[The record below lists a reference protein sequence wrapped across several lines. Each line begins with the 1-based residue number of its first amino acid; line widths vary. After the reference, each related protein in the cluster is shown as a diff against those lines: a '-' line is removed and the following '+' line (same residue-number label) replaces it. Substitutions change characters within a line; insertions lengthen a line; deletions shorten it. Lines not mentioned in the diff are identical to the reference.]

1 MTMKMHGWMPR
12 ALAVALLSMALAATH
27 AQPQPQ
33 PQPQAR
39 PAPVKARPAVAKVA
53 AAKAAVTPV
62 ALVAPVTA
70 VAVRELG
77 GIEEYRLPNGLQVLL
92 FPDATQT
99 TTTVNITYR
108 VGSRHEAPGEYG
120 MAHLLEHLLF
130 KGTERQ
136 KDIPGAMAQRGV
148 RFNGTTTVD
157 RTNYYASFNAS
168 ADTLAFLLDLEADRM
183 ANSRVA
189 KADLDTEMTVV
200 RNEFER
206 GENMPFAVLSQR
218 VNAAA
223 FTWHPYGN
231 ATIGPKSDIENV
243 PIEKLQAFYK
253 RYYRP
258 DNATLLIA
266 GQFDKAATLALIAR
280 HFGPVPKPAAPV
292 PQPYTVEP
300 AQDGE
305 RSVVVRRVGGQPILL
320 AAYHVPAITHP
331 DTPALIVYGLLM
343 SLQPS
348 GQLYKQLVESKL
360 AVAAGIG
367 GAGGAEPG
375 AINAF
380 AALPLDADVSK
391 VETLLLDL
399 AEGRTSKPFEDSELA
414 RVREIAINGYR
425 QQMKNPEALIQQISG
440 LIAAGDWRL
449 LFQIME
455 DIQKVTLADV
465 ERVRAAYVKPANR
478 TLGRYLPASSVERVE
493 IPAAPPLDQRLAA
506 LQGPPKVE
514 SGEQLEPVPAVLE
527 SRMVR
532 TTLPSG
538 ISLHTLQKQTRGNTV
553 VLQMQLRWGERDAT
567 FARNGT
573 GLVAQL
579 MNEGSAN
586 ISKQQLQDALIKL
599 RASLNISSYDQG
611 ATVYLSAERDTLLPA
626 LRVAA
631 EVLRRPSLP
640 QDAFERETKA
650 GLAGIEASRKEPGVL
665 RQEAT
670 RGHYNKARGVTLGHP
685 DYVMS
690 VDERIADTKATT
702 LDDVKRFHAD
712 YWSANEAHV
721 SVVGAL
727 PDGVAA
733 ELDTLFGDWKK
744 PAAPKFVRHIPQH
757 VAVPPARF
765 DAIARDKAN
774 AIVRLHQ
781 ALPLNSEAPD
791 YPALE
796 LAVHIFGG
804 GGLES
809 RLSERVRQKEGLTYG
824 VGANLGAG
832 FWGNA
837 GGFDIQGS
845 YEPAV
850 RERIIAIVQE
860 EVARMAALGVT
871 AAELARAKKDILEG
885 RKQGRA
891 DPGNLAGGLSSLAER
906 GETWVAVQR
915 RDDALA
921 AVTVEQANAAWRKH
935 IRADSFIISTA
946 GDFKTP

>member
-1 MTMKMHGWMPR
+1 MRMTWSGC
-12 ALAVALLSMALAATH
+12 
-27 AQPQPQ
+27 
-33 PQPQAR
+33 R
-39 PAPVKARPAVAKVA
+39 P
-53 AAKAAVTPV
+53 VTPALV
-62 ALVAPVTA
+62 ALVAFGLAWGSALAQAPAKA
-70 VAVRELG
+70 VARPAAQAQAPAAVAPQAVRELG

-120 MAHLLEHLLF
+120 MAHLLEHMLF
-130 KGTERQ
+130 KGTPRQ

-157 RTNYYASFNAS
+157 RTNYFASFNAS

-183 ANSRVA
+183 VNSRVA

-206 GENMPFAVLSQR
+206 GENQPFAVLAQR
-218 VNAAA
+218 VNAASFA
-223 FTWHPYGN
+223 WHPYGH

-266 GQFDKAATLALIAR
+266 GAFDKAATLALIGR
-280 HFGPVPKPAAPV
+280 HFGPLAQPATPV

-305 RSVVVRRVGGQPILL
+305 RTVVVRRVGGQPILL
-320 AAYHVPAITHP
+320 ANYHVPAITHP
-331 DTPALIVYGLLM
+331 DTAALIVYGLLM

-348 GQLYKQLVESKL
+348 GQLYKQLVEPKL
-360 AVAAGIG
+360 AVAAGIAGVG
-367 GAGGAEPG
+367 GVDPFVTSAYAV
-375 AINAF
+375 
-380 AALPLDADVSK
+380 LPPDGDVAK
-391 VETLLLDL
+391 VEALLLDL
-399 AEGRTSKPFEDSELA
+399 AEGRGAQPFEESELA
-414 RVREIAINGYR
+414 RVRDIAVNSYR

-449 LFQIME
+449 LFQLME
-455 DIQKVTLADV
+455 DIPKVTLADV
-465 ERVRAAYVKPANR
+465 ERVRSAYFKPANR

-493 IPAAPPLDQRLAA
+493 IPPAPPLVQRLAELKA
-506 LQGPPKVE
+506 PPKVE
-514 SGEQLEPVPAVLE
+514 EGEQLDPVPAVLE
-527 SRMVR
+527 ARMSRVA
-532 TTLPSG
+532 LPSG
-538 ISLHTLQKQTRGNTV
+538 IALHTLRKQTRGNTV

-573 GLVAQL
+573 GLVGQL
-579 MNEGSAN
+579 MDEGSA
-586 ISKQQLQDALIKL
+586 SYTRQQLQDALIKL
-599 RASLNISSYDQG
+599 RANLSISSYDQG
-611 ATVYLSAERDTLLPA
+611 ATIFLSAERDTLIPA

-631 EVLRRPSLP
+631 DALRRPRFP
-640 QDAFERETKA
+640 QDAFDREIKA
-650 GLAGIEASRKEPGVL
+650 AIAGIEASRQEPGVL

-670 RGHYNKARGVTLGHP
+670 RGHYNRARGVSLGHP
-685 DYVMS
+685 DYVMG
-690 VDERIADTKATT
+690 VDERIANLKATT
-702 LDDVKRFHAD
+702 LQDIQRFHAD
-712 YWSANEAHV
+712 YWSANDAQV

-727 PDGVAA
+727 PDGLAA
-733 ELDTLFGDWKK
+733 EVDKLFGDWKK
-744 PAAPKFVRHIPQH
+744 PAAPKFVRHVPQH
-757 VAVPPARF
+757 VAIPPARF

-774 AIVRLHQ
+774 AIGRLHET
-781 ALPLNSEAPD
+781 LPLNVEDAD

-824 VGANLGAG
+824 IGASLSAG
-832 FWGNA
+832 YWGNA
-837 GGFDIQGS
+837 GSFAIQAS
-845 YEPAV
+845 FAPDK
-850 RERIIAIVQE
+850 RERLIAVVKE
-860 EVARMAALGVT
+860 EIARMAAEGVT
-871 AAELARAKKDILEG
+871 AAELARAKQDILEG

-891 DPGNLAGGLSSLAER
+891 DPAALAGGVTSLAER
-906 GETWVAVQR
+906 GETWAAAQK
-915 RDDALA
+915 RDEALA

-935 IRADSFIISTA
+935 IRPEGFVISTA
-946 GDFKTP
+946 GDFKAP

>member
-1 MTMKMHGWMPR
+1 MTIKLDGWMPR
-12 ALAVALLSMALAATH
+12 SLGIALLGLALGAAQ
-27 AQPQPQ
+27 AQPAAN
-33 PQPQAR
+33 AR
-39 PAPVKARPAVAKVA
+39 PAAAPVA
-53 AAKAAVTPV
+53 APAAVVGLPER
-62 ALVAPVTA
+62 
-70 VAVRELG
+70 VRELA
-77 GIEEYRLPNGLQVLL
+77 GIEEYRLPNGLQILL
-92 FPDATQT
+92 FPDPTQT

-108 VGSRHEAPGEYG
+108 VGSRHEVAGEYG
-120 MAHLLEHLLF
+120 MAHLLEHMLF
-130 KGTERQ
+130 KGTGRH

-157 RTNYYASFNAS
+157 RTNYFASFNAS

-206 GENMPFAVLSQR
+206 GENQPFAVLNQR

-223 FTWHPYGN
+223 FAWHPYGN
-231 ATIGPKSDIENV
+231 ATIGPRSDIENV

-258 DNATLLIA
+258 DNATLFIA
-266 GQFDKAATLALIAR
+266 GQFDKSATLALISK
-280 HFGPVPKPAAPV
+280 HFGAVSKPAAPV

-305 RSVVVRRVGGQPILL
+305 RTVVVRRVGGQPILL
-320 AAYHVPAITHP
+320 ASYHVPAITHP

-348 GQLYKQLVESKL
+348 GQLFKQLVEPKL

-367 GAGGAEPG
+367 GAGGADPG
-375 AINAF
+375 TVSAF
-380 AALPLDADVSK
+380 AALPPDADVARI
-391 VETLLLDL
+391 ETLLLDL
-399 AEGRTSKPFEDSELA
+399 AEGRTAKPFEESELA
-414 RVREIAINGYR
+414 RVRDIAVNSYR

-449 LFQIME
+449 LFQLME
-455 DIQKVTLADV
+455 DIPRVTLADV
-465 ERVRAAYVKPANR
+465 ERVRAAYFRPANR
-478 TLGRYLPASSVERVE
+478 TLGRYLPASSTERVE
-493 IPAAPPLDQRLAA
+493 IPAAPPLDQRLAG

-514 SGEQLEPVPAVLE
+514 DGEQLEPVPAALE
-527 SRMVR
+527 SRTTR

-538 ISLHTLQKQTRGNTV
+538 IQLHTLRKQTRGNTV

-567 FARNGT
+567 FARKGT
-573 GLVAQL
+573 GLIGQL
-579 MNEGSAN
+579 MDEGSAGYT
-586 ISKQQLQDALIKL
+586 KQQLQDALIKL
-599 RASLNISSYDQG
+599 RASLNITSYDQG
-611 ATVYLSAERDTLLPA
+611 ATLFLSAERDTLLPA

-631 EVLRRPSLP
+631 DVLRKPMLP
-640 QDAFERETKA
+640 LSSFEREVRA
-650 GLAGIEASRKEPGVL
+650 AISGIEASRQEPGVL

-670 RGHYNKARGVTLGHP
+670 RAHYNQARGVSLGHP

-690 VDERIADTKATT
+690 VDERIAHLKATT
-702 LDDVKRFHAD
+702 LDDVKRFYAD
-712 YWSANEAHV
+712 YWSTNEAHV

-727 PDGVAA
+727 PEPANGDLAA
-733 ELDTLFGDWKK
+733 EIDKLFGDWKK
-744 PAAPKFVRHIPQH
+744 PAAPKYVRHIQPH
-757 VAVPPARF
+757 VAIPPARF

-781 ALPLNSEAPD
+781 TLPLNSEDAD

-796 LAVHIFGG
+796 LAAHIFGG

-809 RLSERVRQKEGLTYG
+809 RVSERVRQKEGLTYG
-824 VGANLGAG
+824 IGSSLSAG
-832 FWGNA
+832 YWGNA
-837 GGFDIQGS
+837 GSFAIQAS
-845 YEPAV
+845 YAPDK
-850 RERIIAIVQE
+850 RERVIAVIKE
-860 EVARMAALGVT
+860 EVARMAADGVT
-871 AAELARAKKDILEG
+871 AAELARAKQDILEG

-891 DPGNLAGGLSSLAER
+891 DTGALAGGLTSLAER
-906 GETWVAVQR
+906 GETWAAAQA
-915 RDDALA
+915 RDDRLA

-935 IRADSFIISTA
+935 INAESFIISTA
-946 GDFKTP
+946 GDFKSP

>member
-1 MTMKMHGWMPR
+1 MRVTLNGWWP
-12 ALAVALLSMALAATH
+12 AGPVAALLCLALGS
-27 AQPQPQ
+27 
-33 PQPQAR
+33 PQAQLAPKST
-39 PAPVKARPAVAKVA
+39 PAAKPVA
-53 AAKAAVTPV
+53 AAR
-62 ALVAPVTA
+62 TA
-70 VAVRELG
+70 VLPTPVRELG
-77 GIEEYRLPNGLQVLL
+77 GIEEYRLPNGLQILL

-120 MAHLLEHLLF
+120 MAHLLEHMLF
-130 KGTERQ
+130 KGTQRQ

-157 RTNYYASFNAS
+157 RTNYFASFNAN

-183 ANSRVA
+183 ENSRVA

-206 GENMPFAVLSQR
+206 GENQPFAVLVQR

-223 FTWHPYGN
+223 FAWHPYGH
-231 ATIGPKSDIENV
+231 ATIGPRSDIENV

-266 GQFDKAATLALIAR
+266 GAFDKAATLALIGR
-280 HFGPVPKPAAPV
+280 HFGPIARPAAPV

-305 RSVVVRRVGGQPILL
+305 RTVVVRRVGGQPILL
-320 AAYHVPAITHP
+320 ANYHVPAITHP
-331 DTPALIVYGLLM
+331 DTPALMVYGLLM

-348 GQLYKQLVESKL
+348 GQLYKQLVEPKL

-367 GAGGAEPG
+367 GVGGVDPNLSSAY
-375 AINAF
+375 AV
-380 AALPLDADVSK
+380 LPPDADVAK
-391 VETLLLDL
+391 VEALLLDL
-399 AEGRTSKPFEDSELA
+399 AEGRGDGRTARPFDESELT
-414 RVREIAINGYR
+414 RVREIAVNSYR

-449 LFQIME
+449 LFQLME
-455 DIQKVTLADV
+455 DIPKVTLADV
-465 ERVRAAYVKPANR
+465 ERVRAAYFRPTNR
-478 TLGRYLPASSVERVE
+478 TLGRYLPAAAVERVE
-493 IPAAPPLDQRLAA
+493 IPAAPPLAQRLAD

-514 SGEQLEPVPAVLE
+514 AGEQLEPVPAVLE
-527 SRMVR
+527 TRMSRS
-532 TTLPSG
+532 TLPSG
-538 ISLHTLQKQTRGNTV
+538 ISLHTLRKQTRGNTV
-553 VLQMQLRWGERDAT
+553 VLLMQLHWGERDAT

-573 GLVAQL
+573 GLVGRL
-579 MNEGSAN
+579 MDEGSAGYTR
-586 ISKQQLQDALIKL
+586 QQLQDALIKL
-599 RASLNISSYDQG
+599 RANLNITSYDQG
-611 ATVYLSAERDTLLPA
+611 ATVFLSAERDTLLPA

-631 EVLRRPSLP
+631 DALRRPQLP
-640 QDAFERETKA
+640 QDAFDREIKA
-650 GLAGIEASRKEPGVL
+650 AIAGIEASRQEPSVL

-670 RGHYNKARGVTLGHP
+670 RAHYNKARGVTLGHP
-685 DYVMS
+685 DYVMG
-690 VDERIADTKATT
+690 VDERIANLKATT
-702 LDDVKRFHAD
+702 LDDVKRFYAD
-712 YWSANEAHV
+712 YWSANEAQV
-721 SVVGAL
+721 SAVGAL
-727 PDGVAA
+727 PEGLDA
-733 ELDTLFGDWKK
+733 EVDRLFGDWKK
-744 PAAPKFVRHIPQH
+744 PAAAKFVRHVPQH

-781 ALPLNSEAPD
+781 TLALNSEEPD

-824 VGANLGAG
+824 IGASLNAG
-832 FWGNA
+832 YWGNA
-837 GGFDIQGS
+837 GSFAIQAS
-845 YEPAV
+845 YAPDK
-850 RERIIAIVQE
+850 RERVIAAVQE
-860 EVARMAALGVT
+860 EVARMTAEGIT
-871 AAELARAKKDILEG
+871 AAELARAKRDILEG

-891 DPGNLAGGLSSLAER
+891 DPGALAGGLTSLAER
-906 GETWVAVQR
+906 GETWAAVQK
-915 RDDALA
+915 RDEALA
-921 AVTVEQANAAWRKH
+921 AVTVEQANAAWRAH
-935 IRADSFIISTA
+935 IRAGDFVISTA
-946 GDFKTP
+946 GDFK

>member
-1 MTMKMHGWMPR
+1 MRIKRVLG
-12 ALAVALLSMALAATH
+12 LALLSLALGTAQAQTPPAA
-27 AQPQPQ
+27 AR
-33 PQPQAR
+33 AR
-39 PAPVKARPAVAKVA
+39 PAATAPRA
-53 AAKAAVTPV
+53 AAAP
-62 ALVAPVTA
+62 APVVLPERVQA
-70 VAVRELG
+70 LG

-92 FPDATQT
+92 FPDATQS

-120 MAHLLEHLLF
+120 MAHLLEHMLF

-136 KDIPGAMAQRGV
+136 KDIPGQMAQRGV

-157 RTNYYASFNAS
+157 RTNYFASFNAN

-183 ANSRVA
+183 VHSRVA
-189 KADLDTEMTVV
+189 KADLDTEMSVV

-206 GENMPFAVLSQR
+206 GENQPFAVLNQR

-223 FTWHPYGN
+223 YAWHPYGH
-231 ATIGPKSDIENV
+231 ATIGPRSDIENV

-266 GQFDKAATLALIAR
+266 GAFDKAATLALIGR
-280 HFGPVPKPAAPV
+280 HFGPLARPAAPL

-300 AQDGE
+300 PQDGE
-305 RSVVVRRVGGQPILL
+305 RTVVVRRVGGQPILL

-348 GQLYKQLVESKL
+348 GQLYRQLVEPKL

-367 GAGGAEPG
+367 GVGGADPG
-375 AINAF
+375 TIAAF
-380 AALPLDADVSK
+380 AALPPGADVAQ

-399 AEGRTSKPFEDSELA
+399 AEGRTARPFEDSELA
-414 RVREIAINGYR
+414 RVRDIAVNSYR

-449 LFQIME
+449 LFQLME
-455 DIQKVTLADV
+455 DIPKVTLADV
-465 ERVRAAYVKPANR
+465 ERVRAAYFRPANR
-478 TLGRYLPASSVERVE
+478 TLGRYLPASTVERVE
-493 IPAAPPLDQRLAA
+493 IPAAPPLAQRLAA
-506 LQGPPKVE
+506 LKAPPAVE
-514 SGEQLEPVPAVLE
+514 EGEQLAPVPAVLE
-527 SRMVR
+527 SRTR
-532 TTLPSG
+532 RATLPSG
-538 ISLHTLQKQTRGNTV
+538 ITLHTLQKQTRGNSV
-553 VLQMQLRWGERDAT
+553 VLRMQLRWGERDAT

-573 GLVAQL
+573 GLVGQL
-579 MNEGSAN
+579 MDEGSAN
-586 ISKQQLQDALIKL
+586 LTRQQLQDALIRL
-599 RASLNISSYDQG
+599 RASLSISSEDQG
-611 ATVYLSAERDTLLPA
+611 ATVFLSAERDTLLPA

-631 EVLRRPSLP
+631 DALRRPLLP
-640 QDAFERETKA
+640 QDAFDREIRAAIA
-650 GLAGIEASRKEPGVL
+650 GMEASRQEPGVL

-670 RGHYNKARGVTLGHP
+670 RAHYNRARGVSLGHP

-690 VDERIADTKATT
+690 VDERIANLKATT
-702 LDDVKRFHAD
+702 LDDVKRFHAE
-712 YWSANEAHV
+712 YWSANEAQV

-727 PDGVAA
+727 PDSLAA
-733 ELDTLFGDWKK
+733 EVEQLFGDWKK
-744 PAAPKFVRHIPQH
+744 PAAPRYVRHVPQH

-781 ALPLNSEAPD
+781 TLPLNVEDPD

-796 LAVHIFGG
+796 LAAHIFGG

-824 VGANLGAG
+824 IGASLSAG
-832 FWGNA
+832 YWGNA
-837 GGFDIQGS
+837 GSFAIQAS
-845 YEPAV
+845 YAPDQ
-850 RERIIAIVQE
+850 RERVIAVVQE
-860 EVARMAALGVT
+860 EVARMGAQGVT
-871 AAELARAKKDILEG
+871 AAELARAKQDILEG

-891 DPGNLAGGLSSLAER
+891 DPGALAGGLTSLAER
-906 GETWVAVQR
+906 GETWAAAQR
-915 RDDALA
+915 RDEALA
-921 AVTVEQANAAWRKH
+921 AVTVEQANAAWRRH
-935 IRADSFIISTA
+935 IDAGRFVVSTA
-946 GDFKTP
+946 GDFKHP

>member
-1 MTMKMHGWMPR
+1 MRIKLRGWMPLSLGVALLSLALGAAQAQPAATTKPKTPLPR
-12 ALAVALLSMALAATH
+12 ALALA
-27 AQPQPQ
+27 
-33 PQPQAR
+33 
-39 PAPVKARPAVAKVA
+39 PAPVVA
-53 AAKAAVTPV
+53 TPT
-62 ALVAPVTA
+62 P
-70 VAVRELG
+70 VRELG
-77 GIEEYRLPNGLQVLL
+77 GVEEYRLPNGLQILL

-108 VGSRHEAPGEYG
+108 VGSRHESPGEYG

-157 RTNYYASFNAS
+157 RTNYFASFNAN

-183 ANSRVA
+183 ANSRIA

-206 GENMPFAVLSQR
+206 GENQPFAVLNQR

-223 FTWHPYGN
+223 FAWHPYGH

-266 GQFDKAATLALIAR
+266 GAFDKAATLALIAR
-280 HFGPVPKPAAPV
+280 HFGAVARPAAPV

-305 RSVVVRRVGGQPILL
+305 RTVVVRRVGGQPILL

-348 GQLYKQLVESKL
+348 GQLYKQLVEPKL
-360 AVAAGIG
+360 ALAAGIA
-367 GAGGAEPG
+367 GAGGVDPG
-375 AINAF
+375 TIAAF
-380 AALPLDADVSK
+380 AALPPGAEVDKIEAQ
-391 VETLLLDL
+391 LLDL
-399 AEGRTSKPFEDSELA
+399 AEGRTAKPFDESELV
-414 RVREIAINGYR
+414 RVRDIAVNSYR

-449 LFQIME
+449 LFQLME
-455 DIQKVTLADV
+455 DIPKVTLADV
-465 ERVRAAYVKPANR
+465 ERVRAAYFKPANR
-478 TLGRYLPASSVERVE
+478 TLGRYLPADKVERIE
-493 IPAAPPLDQRLAA
+493 IPAAPALEQRLAE
-506 LQGPPKVE
+506 LKGPPKVE
-514 SGEQLEPVPAVLE
+514 EGEQLEPAPTVLE
-527 SRMVR
+527 SRTQR
-532 TTLPSG
+532 STLPSG
-538 ISLHTLQKQTRGNTV
+538 IALHTLRKQTRGNTV

-567 FARNGT
+567 YARNGT
-573 GLVAQL
+573 GMVGSL
-579 MNEGSAN
+579 MDEGSAGYG
-586 ISKQQLQDALIKL
+586 KQQLQDALIKL
-599 RASLNISSYDQG
+599 RASLNITSYDQG
-611 ATVYLSAERDTLLPA
+611 AIIFISAERDSLLPA

-631 EVLRRPSLP
+631 DAMRKPLFP
-640 QDAFERETKA
+640 QDAFDREIKSA
-650 GLAGIEASRKEPGVL
+650 IAGIEASRQEPGVL

-685 DYVMS
+685 DYVMG
-690 VDERIADTKATT
+690 VDERIANLKATT
-702 LDDVKRFHAD
+702 LDEVKRFYAD
-712 YWSANEAHV
+712 YWSFNEAQV
-721 SVVGAL
+721 SAVGAL
-727 PDGVAA
+727 PDGLAA
-733 ELDTLFGDWKK
+733 EVDKLFGDWKK
-744 PAAPKFVRHIPQH
+744 PAAPKFVRHIPLH
-757 VAVPPARF
+757 LVVPPARF
-765 DAIARDKAN
+765 DVVARDKAN
-774 AIVRLHQ
+774 AIVRFHET
-781 ALPLNSEAPD
+781 LPLNAEDAD
-791 YPALE
+791 YAALE
-796 LAVHIFGG
+796 LAAHIFGG

-824 VGANLGAG
+824 IGASLSAG
-832 FWGNA
+832 YWGNA
-837 GGFDIQGS
+837 GSFAIQAS
-845 YEPAV
+845 YAPDKRDRVIAV
-850 RERIIAIVQE
+850 VQE
-860 EVARMAALGVT
+860 EVARMAKDGVT

-891 DPGNLAGGLSSLAER
+891 DPGALAGGLTSLAER
-906 GETWVAVQR
+906 GETWAAAQK
-915 RDDALA
+915 RDEALA
-921 AVTVEQANAAWRKH
+921 AVTVEQATAAWRKH
-935 IRADSFIISTA
+935 IKAENFIISTA

>member
-1 MTMKMHGWMPR
+1 MRMKLQGRMSLGLGAALLGLALGAAQAQPAAVPKAKMAVPR
-12 ALAVALLSMALAATH
+12 AMALKAEVVAL
-27 AQPQPQ
+27 PE
-33 PQPQAR
+33 R
-39 PAPVKARPAVAKVA
+39 
-53 AAKAAVTPV
+53 
-62 ALVAPVTA
+62 
-70 VAVRELG
+70 VRELG

-120 MAHLLEHLLF
+120 MAHLLEHMLF
-130 KGTERQ
+130 KGTQRQ

-157 RTNYYASFNAS
+157 RTNYYASFNAN

-183 ANSRVA
+183 VNSRVA
-189 KADLDTEMTVV
+189 KVDLDTEMTVV

-206 GENMPFAVLSQR
+206 GENQPFAVLSQR
-218 VNAAA
+218 VSAAA
-223 FTWHPYGN
+223 YAWHPYGH
-231 ATIGPKSDIENV
+231 ATIGPRSDIENV
-243 PIEKLQAFYK
+243 PIEKLQGFYK

-266 GQFDKAATLALIAR
+266 GAFDKAATLALIAKD
-280 HFGPVPKPAAPV
+280 FGAVARPAATI

-305 RSVVVRRVGGQPILL
+305 RTVVVRRVGGQPILL
-320 AAYHVPAITHP
+320 AVYHVPAITHP

-348 GQLYKQLVESKL
+348 GQLYKQLVEPKL
-360 AVAAGIG
+360 ALAAGIA

-375 AINAF
+375 TIAAY
-380 AALPLDADVSK
+380 AALPPGAEVDK
-391 VETLLLDL
+391 IETQLLDL
-399 AEGRTSKPFEDSELA
+399 AEGRAAKPFDESELV
-414 RVREIAINGYR
+414 RVRDIAVNSYR
-425 QQMKNPEALIQQISG
+425 NQMKNPEALIQQISG

-449 LFQIME
+449 LFQLME
-455 DIQKVTLADV
+455 DIPKVTLADV
-465 ERVRAAYVKPANR
+465 ERVRAAYFRPANR
-478 TLGRYLPASSVERVE
+478 TLGRYLPVDKVERVE
-493 IPAAPPLDQRLAA
+493 IPAAPALEQRLAE
-506 LQGPPKVE
+506 LKGPPKVE
-514 SGEQLEPVPAVLE
+514 EGEQLDPVPAVLE
-527 SRMVR
+527 TRMKR
-532 TTLPSG
+532 ETLASG
-538 ISLHTLQKQTRGNTV
+538 IALHTLKKQTRGNTV

-567 FARNGT
+567 YARNGT
-573 GLVAQL
+573 GMVGSL
-579 MNEGSAN
+579 MDEGSAGYT
-586 ISKQQLQDALIKL
+586 KQQLQDALIKL
-599 RASLNISSYDQG
+599 RANLNVTSYDQG
-611 ATVYLSAERDTLLPA
+611 ATIFLSAERDTLLPA

-631 EVLRRPSLP
+631 DAMRQPLFP
-640 QDAFERETKA
+640 QDAFDREIKSAIA
-650 GLAGIEASRKEPGVL
+650 GLEASRQEPGVL

-690 VDERIADTKATT
+690 VDERIANLRATT
-702 LDDVKRFHAD
+702 LDQVKRFYAD
-712 YWSANEAHV
+712 YWSFNEAQV

-727 PDGVAA
+727 PEMANGGLAA
-733 ELDTLFGDWKK
+733 EIDKLFGDWKK
-744 PAAPKFVRHIPQH
+744 PAAPKFVRHVPQH
-757 VAVPPARF
+757 VGIPPARF

-774 AIVRLHQ
+774 AIVRLHEPL
-781 ALPLNSEAPD
+781 ALNSQDAD

-824 VGANLGAG
+824 IGASLNASY
-832 FWGNA
+832 WGNDA
-837 GGFDIQGS
+837 SFAIQAS
-845 YEPAV
+845 YAPDK
-850 RERIIAIVQE
+850 RERVIAVVQE
-860 EVARMAALGVT
+860 EVARMAKDGVT
-871 AAELARAKKDILEG
+871 AAELERARKDILEG

-891 DPGNLAGGLSSLAER
+891 DPGALAGGLTSLAER
-906 GETWVAVQR
+906 GETWAAAQQR
-915 RDDALA
+915 DEALA

-935 IRADSFIISTA
+935 IKADSFIISTA

>member
-1 MTMKMHGWMPR
+1 MKKKLTGWLPR
-12 ALAVALLSMALAATH
+12 RAGLVLLSLALGAGVAQ
-27 AQPQPQ
+27 AQPQP
-33 PQPQAR
+33 A
-39 PAPVKARPAVAKVA
+39 AKARPTTQRPAATPA
-53 AAKAAVTPV
+53 AAVVGMPER
-62 ALVAPVTA
+62 
-70 VAVRELG
+70 VRELG

-120 MAHLLEHLLF
+120 MAHLLEHMLF
-130 KGTERQ
+130 KGTQRQ

-183 ANSRVA
+183 VNSRVA

-206 GENMPFAVLSQR
+206 GENQPFAVLNQR

-223 FTWHPYGN
+223 FAWHPYGH

-243 PIEKLQAFYK
+243 PIEKLQGFYR

-266 GQFDKAATLALIAR
+266 GAFDKTATLALIAKD
-280 HFGPVPKPAAPV
+280 FGAVAKPLAPI

-348 GQLYKQLVESKL
+348 GQLYKQLVETKL
-360 AVAAGIG
+360 AVAAGIA
-367 GAGGAEPG
+367 GAGGVDPG
-375 AINAF
+375 TVAAF
-380 AALPLDADVSK
+380 AALPPGADVDK
-391 VETLLLDL
+391 VEAQLLDL
-399 AEGRTSKPFEDSELA
+399 AEGRKAVPFEESELV
-414 RVREIAINGYR
+414 RVRDIAVNSYR

-449 LFQIME
+449 LFQLME
-455 DIQKVTLADV
+455 DIPKVTLADV
-465 ERVRAAYVKPANR
+465 ERVRAAYFRPANR
-478 TLGRYLPASSVERVE
+478 TLGRYLPADKVERVE
-493 IPAAPPLDQRLAA
+493 IPAAPPLPQRLAE
-506 LQGPPKVE
+506 LKGPPKVE
-514 SGEQLEPVPAVLE
+514 EGEQLDPVPAVLE
-527 SRMVR
+527 SRMKR
-532 TTLPSG
+532 ETLPSG
-538 ISLHTLQKQTRGNTV
+538 IGLHTLKKQTRGNTV

-573 GLVAQL
+573 GMVGAL
-579 MNEGSAN
+579 MDEGSAKL
-586 ISKQQLQDALIKL
+586 SKQQMQDALIKL
-599 RASLNISSYDQG
+599 RANLNITSYDQG
-611 ATVYLSAERDTLLPA
+611 ATLYLSAERDTLLPA

-631 EVLRRPSLP
+631 EAMRHPLFP
-640 QDAFERETKA
+640 QAAFDRELKSA
-650 GLAGIEASRKEPGVL
+650 IAGIEASRQEPSVL

-670 RGHYNKARGVTLGHP
+670 RGHYNRARGVSLGHP
-685 DYVMS
+685 DYVMG
-690 VDERIADTKATT
+690 VDERIANLKATT
-702 LDDVKRFHAD
+702 LEEVKRFYAD
-712 YWSANEAHV
+712 YWSANQAQV

-727 PDGVAA
+727 PDGLGAGIDA
-733 ELDTLFGDWKK
+733 LFGDWKK

-757 VAVPPARF
+757 IVVPPARF

-774 AIVRLHQ
+774 AIVRLHET
-781 ALPLNSEAPD
+781 LPLNAEDAD

-824 VGANLGAG
+824 IGASLSAG
-832 FWGNA
+832 HWGNA
-837 GGFDIQGS
+837 GSFAIQAS
-845 YEPAV
+845 YAPDK
-850 RERIIAIVQE
+850 RERVIAVVQE
-860 EVARMAALGVT
+860 EVARMAKDGVT
-871 AAELARAKKDILEG
+871 AAELERAKKDILEG

-891 DPGNLAGGLSSLAER
+891 DPGALVSGLTSLAER
-906 GETWVAVQR
+906 GETWAAAQK

-921 AVTVEQANAAWRKH
+921 AVTVEQANAAWRQH
-935 IRADSFIISTA
+935 IKADSFIISTA
-946 GDFKTP
+946 GDFKNP

>member
-1 MTMKMHGWMPR
+1 MRLKLDGLLSR
-12 ALAVALLSMALAATH
+12 GLGVALLSLALGAAQ
-27 AQPQPQ
+27 AQP
-33 PQPQAR
+33 
-39 PAPVKARPAVAKVA
+39 VAKVKPRPA
-53 AAKAAVTPV
+53 AAAATVV
-62 ALVAPVTA
+62 ALPER
-70 VAVRELG
+70 VRELG

-108 VGSRHEAPGEYG
+108 VGSRHESPGEYG
-120 MAHLLEHLLF
+120 MAHLLEHMLF

-136 KDIPGAMAQRGV
+136 QDIPGAMAQRGV

-157 RTNYYASFNAS
+157 RTNYFASFNAN
-168 ADTLAFLLDLEADRM
+168 ADTLAFLIDLEADRM
-183 ANSRVA
+183 VSSRVA

-206 GENMPFAVLSQR
+206 GENQPFAVLNQR
-218 VNAAA
+218 VTAAA
-223 FTWHPYGN
+223 YTWHPYGN

-266 GQFDKAATLALIAR
+266 GQFDKAATLALVAR
-280 HFGPVPKPAAPV
+280 HFGAIARPAAPV
-292 PQPYTVEP
+292 PRPYTVEP

-331 DTPALIVYGLLM
+331 DTAPLIVYGLLM

-348 GQLYKQLVESKL
+348 GQLYKQLVEPKL

-367 GAGGAEPG
+367 GAGGADPG
-375 AINAF
+375 TVSAF
-380 AALPLDADVSK
+380 AALPPDADVSK

-399 AEGRTSKPFEDSELA
+399 AEGRTAKPFDESELA
-414 RVREIAINGYR
+414 RVRDIAVNSYR

-449 LFQIME
+449 LFQLME
-455 DIQKVTLADV
+455 DIPKVTLADV
-465 ERVRAAYVKPANR
+465 ERVRAAYFKPANR
-478 TLGRYLPASSVERVE
+478 TLGRYLPAAASERVE
-493 IPAAPPLDQRLAA
+493 IPVAPPLDQRLAS

-514 SGEQLEPVPAVLE
+514 EGEQLEPVPAVLE
-527 SRMVR
+527 SRTKR
-532 TTLPSG
+532 ASLPSG
-538 ISLHTLQKQTRGNTV
+538 IALHTLQKQTRGNTV

-573 GLVAQL
+573 GMIGSL
-579 MNEGSAN
+579 MNEGSAGYT
-586 ISKQQLQDALIKL
+586 KQQLQDALIKL
-599 RASLNISSYDQG
+599 RAGLNIASYDQG
-611 ATVYLSAERDTLLPA
+611 ATIFLSAERDTLLPA
-626 LRVAA
+626 LRVLAD
-631 EVLRRPSLP
+631 VLRRPNLP
-640 QDAFERETKA
+640 QDAFDRELKA
-650 GLAGIEASRKEPGVL
+650 ALAGIEASRQEPGVL

-670 RGHYNKARGVTLGHP
+670 RGHYNVARGVKLGHP
-685 DYVMS
+685 DYVMG
-690 VDERIADTKATT
+690 VDERIAELKATT
-702 LDDVKRFHAD
+702 LEDVKRFYAD
-712 YWSANEAHV
+712 YWSANDAQV

-727 PDGVAA
+727 PDGLAA
-733 ELDTLFGDWKK
+733 ELDKLFGDWKK
-744 PAAPKFVRHIPQH
+744 PAAPKFVRHVPKH
-757 VAVPPARF
+757 LAVPPARF

-774 AIVRLHQ
+774 AIVRLHET
-781 ALPLNSEAPD
+781 LPLNTEDAD
-791 YPALE
+791 YAALE
-796 LAVHIFGG
+796 LAVHVFGG

-824 VGANLGAG
+824 IGASLSAG
-832 FWGNA
+832 FWGNEGSFA
-837 GGFDIQGS
+837 IQAS
-845 YEPAV
+845 YAPDK
-850 RERIIAIVQE
+850 RERVIAVIKE
-860 EVARMAALGVT
+860 EVQRMSAQGLT

-885 RKQGRA
+885 RKQSRA
-891 DPGNLAGGLSSLAER
+891 DPGALAGGLTSLAER
-906 GETWVAVQR
+906 GENWAAAQK

-935 IRADSFIISTA
+935 IKADNFVVSTA
-946 GDFKTP
+946 GDFK

>member
-1 MTMKMHGWMPR
+1 MWIELDGRWAR
-12 ALAVALLSMALAATH
+12 ACGAALLGLAFSGVQAQSPAAT
-27 AQPQPQ
+27 AAEP
-33 PQPQAR
+33 
-39 PAPVKARPAVAKVA
+39 RPAVRA
-53 AAKAAVTPV
+53 AAPAA
-62 ALVAPVTA
+62 ALPMPER
-70 VAVRELG
+70 VRELG

-99 TTTVNITYR
+99 TTTVNVTYR

-120 MAHLLEHLLF
+120 MAHLLEHMLF

-136 KDIPGAMAQRGV
+136 KNIPGAMAQRGV

-157 RTNYYASFNAS
+157 RTNYFASFNAN

-183 ANSRVA
+183 VNSRVM

-206 GENMPFAVLSQR
+206 GENQPFAVLSQR

-223 FTWHPYGN
+223 FSWHPYGH

-266 GQFDKAATLALIAR
+266 GSFDKAATLAQVSR
-280 HFGPVPKPAAPV
+280 VFGPVARPAAPV

-305 RSVVVRRVGGQPILL
+305 RTVVVRCVGGQPLLL
-320 AAYHVPAITHP
+320 ANYHVPAITHP
-331 DTPALIVYGLLM
+331 DTPALIVYGMLM

-348 GQLYKQLVESKL
+348 GQLFKQLVEPKL
-360 AVAAGIG
+360 AVAAGVG
-367 GAGGAEPG
+367 GAGGADPG
-375 AINAF
+375 TISAY
-380 AALPLDADVSK
+380 AALPPDADVARI
-391 VETLLLDL
+391 ETQLLDL
-399 AEGRTSKPFEDSELA
+399 VEGRAAQPFDESELV
-414 RVREIAINGYR
+414 RVRDIAVNSYR

-449 LFQIME
+449 LFQLME
-455 DIQKVTLADV
+455 DLPKVTLADV
-465 ERVRAAYVKPANR
+465 ERVRAAYFKPANR
-478 TLGRYLPASSVERVE
+478 TLGRYLPAAAVERVE
-493 IPAAPPLDQRLAA
+493 IPAAPPLAQRLAE
-506 LQGPPKVE
+506 LKGPPKVE
-514 SGEQLEPVPAVLE
+514 EGEQLDPVPAVLE
-527 SRMVR
+527 SRMAR
-532 TTLPSG
+532 STLPSG
-538 ISLHTLQKQTRGNTV
+538 IELQTLRKQTRGNTV

-573 GLVAQL
+573 GLVGQL
-579 MNEGSAN
+579 MDEGSAGYTR
-586 ISKQQLQDALIKL
+586 QQLQDALIKL
-599 RASLNISSYDQG
+599 RATFNVSSYDQG
-611 ATVYLSAERDTLLPA
+611 ASIYLGAERDTLLPA
-626 LRVAA
+626 LRVVADA
-631 EVLRRPSLP
+631 LRKPLLP
-640 QDAFERETKA
+640 QEAFDREIKA
-650 GLAGIEASRKEPGVL
+650 AIAGIEASRMEPGVL

-670 RGHYNKARGVTLGHP
+670 REHYNRARGVRLGDA

-690 VDERIADTKATT
+690 LDERIANIKATT
-702 LDDVKRFHAD
+702 LADVKGFYAD
-712 YWSANEAHV
+712 YWSANEARV

-727 PDGVAA
+727 PEGLAI
-733 ELDTLFGDWKK
+733 ELDQLFGDWKK
-744 PAAPKFVRHIPQH
+744 PAAPRFVRHVQRH
-757 VAVPPARF
+757 VAIPPARF

-774 AIVRLHQ
+774 ALVRLHET
-781 ALPLNSEAPD
+781 LPLNTEDAD

-809 RLSERVRQKEGLTYG
+809 RLSERVRQKEGLTYS
-824 VGANLGAG
+824 VGASLGAG

-837 GGFDIQGS
+837 GTFAIQAS
-845 YEPAV
+845 YAPDK
-850 RERIIAIVQE
+850 RERVIAVIQE
-860 EVARMAALGVT
+860 EVARMNADGVS
-871 AAELARAKKDILEG
+871 AAELARAKRDILEG

-891 DPGNLAGGLSSLAER
+891 DTGALAGGIANLAER
-906 GETWVAVQR
+906 GETWAAAQR
-915 RDDALA
+915 RDEALA
-921 AVTVEQANAAWRKH
+921 AVTVEQVNEAWRKH
-935 IRADSFIISTA
+935 IQAEKFIISTA

>member
-1 MTMKMHGWMPR
+1 MRLKLDGFLSR
-12 ALAVALLSMALAATH
+12 GLGVALLSLALGAAQ
-27 AQPQPQ
+27 AQP
-33 PQPQAR
+33 
-39 PAPVKARPAVAKVA
+39 VAKVKPRPVA
-53 AAKAAVTPV
+53 AAAAAVVP
-62 ALVAPVTA
+62 LPER
-70 VAVRELG
+70 VRELG
-77 GIEEYRLPNGLQVLL
+77 GIEEYRLANGLQVLL

-108 VGSRHEAPGEYG
+108 VGSRHESPGEYG

-157 RTNYYASFNAS
+157 RTNYFASFNAN
-168 ADTLAFLLDLEADRM
+168 ADTLAFLIDLEADRM

-206 GENMPFAVLSQR
+206 GENQPFAVLNQR

-266 GQFDKAATLALIAR
+266 GAFDKAATLALVTR
-280 HFGPVPKPAAPV
+280 HFGAIAKPATPV

-305 RSVVVRRVGGQPILL
+305 RTVVVRRVGGQPILL
-320 AAYHVPAITHP
+320 ATYHVPAITHP
-331 DTPALIVYGLLM
+331 DTAPLIVYGLLM

-348 GQLYKQLVESKL
+348 GQLYKQIVEPKL

-367 GAGGAEPG
+367 GAGGADPG
-375 AINAF
+375 TVSAF
-380 AALPLDADVSK
+380 AALPPDADVGK

-399 AEGRTSKPFEDSELA
+399 AEGRTARPFEESELT
-414 RVREIAINGYR
+414 RVRDIAVNSYR

-449 LFQIME
+449 LFQLME
-455 DIQKVTLADV
+455 EIPKVTLADV
-465 ERVRAAYVKPANR
+465 ERVRAAYFKPANR
-478 TLGRYLPASSVERVE
+478 TLGRYLPAAASERVE
-493 IPAAPPLDQRLAA
+493 IPAAPPLEQRLAA

-514 SGEQLEPVPAVLE
+514 AGEQLEPVPAVLE
-527 SRMVR
+527 SRTKR
-532 TTLPSG
+532 ATLPSG

-553 VLQMQLRWGERDAT
+553 VLQMQMRWGERDAT

-573 GLVAQL
+573 GMIGSL
-579 MNEGSAN
+579 MNEGSAGYT
-586 ISKQQLQDALIKL
+586 KQQLQDALIKL
-599 RASLNISSYDQG
+599 RAGLNIASYDQG
-611 ATVYLSAERDTLLPA
+611 ATIFLSAERDTLLPA
-626 LRVAA
+626 LRVMAD
-631 EVLRRPSLP
+631 VLRRPNLP
-640 QDAFERETKA
+640 QDAFDREVKA
-650 GLAGIEASRKEPGVL
+650 ALAGIEASRQEPSVL

-670 RGHYNKARGVTLGHP
+670 RGHYNAARGVKLGHP
-685 DYVMS
+685 DYVMG
-690 VDERIADTKATT
+690 VDERIAELKATT
-702 LDDVKRFHAD
+702 LDDVKRFYAD
-712 YWSANEAHV
+712 YWSANDAQV
-721 SVVGAL
+721 SAVGAL
-727 PDGVAA
+727 PDGLAA
-733 ELDTLFGDWKK
+733 ELDKLFGDWKK
-744 PAAPKFVRHIPQH
+744 PAAPKFVRHVPRH
-757 VAVPPARF
+757 LAVPPARF

-774 AIVRLHQ
+774 AIVRLHET
-781 ALPLNSEAPD
+781 LPLNSEDAD
-791 YPALE
+791 YAALE
-796 LAVHIFGG
+796 LAVHVFGG

-824 VGANLGAG
+824 IGASLSAG
-832 FWGNA
+832 FWGNEGSFA
-837 GGFDIQGS
+837 IQAS
-845 YEPAV
+845 YAPDK
-850 RERIIAIVQE
+850 RERVIAVIKE
-860 EVARMAALGVT
+860 EVERMSAQGVT

-885 RKQGRA
+885 RKQSRA
-891 DPGNLAGGLSSLAER
+891 DPGSLAGGLTSLAER
-906 GETWVAVQR
+906 GENWAAAQK

-921 AVTVEQANAAWRKH
+921 AVTVDQANAAWRKH
-935 IRADSFIISTA
+935 IKADGFVVSTA

>member
-1 MTMKMHGWMPR
+1 MRMTLNGWWP
-12 ALAVALLSMALAATH
+12 AGPVAALLCLALGTAQAQLAPKSTPAAK
-27 AQPQPQ
+27 P
-33 PQPQAR
+33 
-39 PAPVKARPAVAKVA
+39 VA
-53 AAKAAVTPV
+53 AAHAAVLPTP
-62 ALVAPVTA
+62 
-70 VAVRELG
+70 VRELG
-77 GIEEYRLPNGLQVLL
+77 GIEEYRLPNGLQILL

-120 MAHLLEHLLF
+120 MAHLLEHMLF
-130 KGTERQ
+130 KGTQRQ

-157 RTNYYASFNAS
+157 RTNYFASFNAN

-183 ANSRVA
+183 VNSRVA

-206 GENMPFAVLSQR
+206 GENQPFAVLSQR

-223 FTWHPYGN
+223 FAWHPYGH
-231 ATIGPKSDIENV
+231 ATIGPRSDIENV

-266 GQFDKAATLALIAR
+266 GAFDKAATLALIGR
-280 HFGPVPKPAAPV
+280 HFGPVARPAAPV

-305 RSVVVRRVGGQPILL
+305 RTVVVRRVGGQPILL
-320 AAYHVPAITHP
+320 ANYHVPAITHP
-331 DTPALIVYGLLM
+331 DTPALMVYGLLM

-348 GQLYKQLVESKL
+348 GQLYKQLVEPKL
-360 AVAAGIG
+360 ATAAGIG
-367 GAGGAEPG
+367 GVGGVDPNLSSAY
-375 AINAF
+375 AV
-380 AALPLDADVSK
+380 LPPDADVAK

-399 AEGRTSKPFEDSELA
+399 AEGRSAKPFDETELA
-414 RVREIAINGYR
+414 RVRDIAVNSYR

-449 LFQIME
+449 LFQLME
-455 DIQKVTLADV
+455 DIPKVTLADV
-465 ERVRAAYVKPANR
+465 ERVRAAYFRPANR
-478 TLGRYLPASSVERVE
+478 TLGRYLPASGVERVE
-493 IPAAPPLDQRLAA
+493 IPPAPPLSARLAG

-514 SGEQLEPVPAVLE
+514 AGEQLDPVPAVLE
-527 SRMVR
+527 TR
-532 TTLPSG
+532 TRRAMLPSG
-538 ISLHTLQKQTRGNTV
+538 ISLHTLRKQTRGNTV
-553 VLQMQLRWGERDAT
+553 VLLMQLRWGERDAT

-573 GLVAQL
+573 GLVGRL
-579 MNEGSAN
+579 MDEGSTGYTR
-586 ISKQQLQDALIKL
+586 QQLQDALIKL
-599 RASLNISSYDQG
+599 RANLNITSYDQG
-611 ATVYLSAERDTLLPA
+611 ATVFLSAERDTLLPA

-631 EVLRRPSLP
+631 DALRRPQLP
-640 QDAFERETKA
+640 QDAFDREIKA
-650 GLAGIEASRKEPGVL
+650 AIAGIEASRQEPSVL

-670 RGHYNKARGVTLGHP
+670 RAHYNRARGVTLGHP
-685 DYVMS
+685 DYVMG
-690 VDERIADTKATT
+690 VDERIANLKATT
-702 LDDVKRFHAD
+702 LDDVKRFYAD
-712 YWSANEAHV
+712 YWSANEAQV
-721 SVVGAL
+721 SAVGAL
-727 PDGVAA
+727 PEGLDA
-733 ELDTLFGDWKK
+733 EVEQLFGDWKK
-744 PAAPKFVRHIPQH
+744 PAAPKFVRYVPQH

-781 ALPLNSEAPD
+781 TLALNSEEPD

-824 VGANLGAG
+824 IGASLNAG
-832 FWGNA
+832 YWGNA
-837 GGFDIQGS
+837 GSFAIQAS
-845 YEPAV
+845 YAPDK
-850 RERIIAIVQE
+850 RERVIAAVQE
-860 EVARMAALGVT
+860 EVARMTAEGIT
-871 AAELARAKKDILEG
+871 AAELARAKRDILEG

-891 DPGNLAGGLSSLAER
+891 DPGALAGGLTSLAER
-906 GETWVAVQR
+906 GETWAAVQK
-915 RDDALA
+915 RDEALA
-921 AVTVEQANAAWRKH
+921 AVTVEQANAAWRAH
-935 IRADSFIISTA
+935 IRAGDFVISTA
-946 GDFKTP
+946 GDFK

>member
-1 MTMKMHGWMPR
+1 MRMKR
-12 ALAVALLSMALAATH
+12 ALGLALLSLVLGAAQ
-27 AQPQPQ
+27 AQPAAARAKPAAAPRAAAAPVAALPQ
-33 PQPQAR
+33 PVQA
-39 PAPVKARPAVAKVA
+39 
-53 AAKAAVTPV
+53 
-62 ALVAPVTA
+62 
-70 VAVRELG
+70 LG

-130 KGTERQ
+130 KGTARQ
-136 KDIPGAMAQRGV
+136 QDIPGQMAQRGV

-157 RTNYYASFNAS
+157 RTNYFASFNAN

-183 ANSRVA
+183 VHSRVA

-206 GENMPFAVLSQR
+206 GENQPFAVLNQR

-223 FTWHPYGN
+223 YAWHPYGH
-231 ATIGPKSDIENV
+231 ATIGPRSDIENV

-253 RYYRP
+253 RHYRP

-266 GQFDKAATLALIAR
+266 GAFDKAATLALIGR
-280 HFGPVPKPAAPV
+280 HFGPLARPAAPL

-300 AQDGE
+300 PQDGE

-331 DTPALIVYGLLM
+331 DTPALLVYGLLM

-348 GQLYKQLVESKL
+348 GQLYKQLVEPKL

-367 GAGGAEPG
+367 GAGGADPG
-375 AINAF
+375 TISAF
-380 AALPLDADVSK
+380 AALPPGGDVAQ

-399 AEGRTSKPFEDSELA
+399 AEGRNARPFEDSELA
-414 RVREIAINGYR
+414 RVRDIAVNSYR

-449 LFQIME
+449 LFQLME
-455 DIQKVTLADV
+455 DIPKVTLADV
-465 ERVRAAYVKPANR
+465 ERVRAAYFRPANR
-478 TLGRYLPASSVERVE
+478 TLGRYLPASAVERVE
-493 IPAAPPLDQRLAA
+493 IPAAPPLAQRLAA
-506 LQGPPKVE
+506 LKPPPAVE
-514 SGEQLEPVPAVLE
+514 EGEQLAPVPAVLE
-527 SRMVR
+527 SRTR
-532 TTLPSG
+532 RATLPSG
-538 ISLHTLQKQTRGNTV
+538 IALHTLQKQTRGNSV
-553 VLQMQLRWGERDAT
+553 VLRLQLRWGERDAT

-573 GLVAQL
+573 GLVGQL
-579 MNEGSAN
+579 MDEGSAN
-586 ISKQQLQDALIKL
+586 LTRQQLQDALIKL
-599 RASLNISSYDQG
+599 RASLSIGSDDQG
-611 ATVYLSAERDTLLPA
+611 ATVFMSAERDTLLPA

-631 EVLRRPSLP
+631 DALRRPTLP
-640 QDAFERETKA
+640 QDAFDREIKAAIA
-650 GLAGIEASRKEPGVL
+650 GLEASRQEPGVL

-670 RGHYNKARGVTLGHP
+670 RAHYNRARGVSLGHP

-690 VDERIADTKATT
+690 VDERIANLKATT
-702 LDDVKRFHAD
+702 LDDVRRFHAD
-712 YWSANEAHV
+712 YWSANEAQV

-727 PDGVAA
+727 PDGLAA
-733 ELDTLFGDWKK
+733 EVEQLFGDWKK
-744 PAAPKFVRHIPQH
+744 PAAPRYVRHIPQH

-774 AIVRLHQ
+774 ATVRLHQ
-781 ALPLNSEAPD
+781 TLPLNVEDAD

-796 LAVHIFGG
+796 LAAHIFGG

-824 VGANLGAG
+824 IGASLSAG
-832 FWGNA
+832 YWGNA
-837 GGFDIQGS
+837 GSFAIQAS
-845 YEPAV
+845 YAPDQ
-850 RERIIAIVQE
+850 RERVIAVVQE
-860 EVARMAALGVT
+860 EVARMAAQGVT
-871 AAELARAKKDILEG
+871 VAELARAKQDILEG

-891 DPGNLAGGLSSLAER
+891 DPGALAGGLTSLAER
-906 GETWVAVQR
+906 GETWAAVQR
-915 RDDALA
+915 RDEALA
-921 AVTVEQANAAWRKH
+921 AVTVEQANAAWRRH
-935 IRADSFIISTA
+935 IDAGRFVVSTA
-946 GDFKTP
+946 GDFKRP